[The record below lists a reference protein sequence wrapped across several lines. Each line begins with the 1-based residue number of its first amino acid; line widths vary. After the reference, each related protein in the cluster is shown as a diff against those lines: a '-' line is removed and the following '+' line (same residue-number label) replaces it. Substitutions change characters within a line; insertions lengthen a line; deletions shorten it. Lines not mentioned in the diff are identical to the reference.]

1 MFPNPRVAAAT
12 LIVMTLGLS
21 VRAWAQ
27 EPVLDLAAAER
38 LAREQDRSAPALQ
51 AGAEA
56 LQERAVAAG
65 QLPDPKLK
73 LGAMNFPTDSFDRG
87 QEAMTQLQIGVQQ
100 AFPPGA
106 SRQLKQQRITAMA
119 EASSA
124 GAADQARTVQREV
137 RERYLEL
144 YYQWQAGRTVAASRN
159 LFEQLREVTE
169 YQYAAGRKN
178 QQDVLRANV
187 ELALLEDRNTR
198 IDTETDRAR
207 AALARLIG
215 PDAALRPLAE
225 AFPELPPLPTL
236 LSLEQGLDAHP
247 VMQMEG
253 SRVAAG
259 ALGVDLAREQ
269 YKPAWMLDLTYG
281 ERTGDNPNGSARS
294 DFLSAMVTL
303 DLPLFTDK
311 RQDRLLSAEQRD
323 LAATQLKREDRR
335 RELQRMLAADYAEWI
350 RLGQR
355 LDRYADEVLP
365 QAQQNASASLH
376 AYQSGVTDFSGVMRA
391 RLTELDSRLTALRL
405 RVDRARAQARLLY
418 LSGESS

>member
-311 RQDRLLSAEQRD
+311 RQDRLLSAEQQE

-335 RELQRMLAADYAEWI
+335 RELQRMLAADYAEWT